1 MHRIDTQKESFTH
14 KKYVDFDVHIQE
26 QMAKNSKINLFQT
39 MEEPKSAHRNA
50 IKEQIKRLSISDL
63 SVKSN
68 YEVKVKTSIK
78 NPKDKPNSEQRNQK
92 KERRIYKSD
101 QIQLRTS

>member
-14 KKYVDFDVHIQE
+14 KKYVDFNVHFQE

-50 IKEQIKRLSISDL
+50 IKEQIKRLSISNL
-63 SVKSN
+63 SIKSN
-68 YEVKVKTSIK
+68 NEIKIKTSIK
-78 NPKDKPNSEQRNQK
+78 NPENKPDSEQRDQK
-92 KERRIYKSD
+92 KEIRIYKSD